1 MRFDRRYRRMARRRD
16 LPAIATAE
24 DVARLANVSQSAV
37 SRAFTPGASVAPET
51 RGRILAAAE
60 QVGYQPDMIARSLMR
75 GRSNIVGVGVG
86 NLSNPFL
93 STTLDLLTIK
103 LADVGLR
110 LLLFPTDDSSVAS
123 VPARE
128 VLQYR
133 LDALVLLATALS
145 PQLAEHCARARV
157 PVILYNRQAPD
168 GAAESSV
175 SGDNLTGGRSIA
187 AFLCGGGHRR
197 FAFMSGIEASSASRE
212 RGDAFAGYLAE
223 QGHDAPSVEAGLFT
237 YDGAAAATRR
247 LLLRAVRPDALFC
260 ANDLMAIAAID
271 VARAEFGLTVGRD
284 ISIVGFDDIA
294 MARWPSFAL
303 TTYGQSTAVLV
314 EETVAT
320 IQAVRGGSGPLRK
333 TVPGALVIRSSARRS
348 DARG

>member
-1 MRFDRRYRRMARRRD
+1 MARTQDD
-16 LPAIATAE
+16 LPTIATAA
-24 DVARLANVSQSAV
+24 DVARLAKVSQSAV
-37 SRAFTPGASVAPET
+37 SRAFTPGASVAPAT
-51 RGRILAAAE
+51 RERILAAAE

-86 NLSNPFL
+86 NLTNPFL
-93 STTLDLLTIK
+93 SATLDLLTIK

-110 LLLFPTDDSSVAS
+110 LLLFPTDDSSVTT

-145 PQLAEHCARARV
+145 PELAGHCARARV
-157 PVILYNRQAPD
+157 PVLLYNRHAPE

-175 SGDNLTGGRSIA
+175 SGDNESGGRAVA

-197 FAFMSGIEASSASRE
+197 FAFMSGIDASLASHQ
-212 RGDAFAGYLAE
+212 RGEAFAAYLGE
-223 QGHDAPSVEAGLFT
+223 QGREPAIVEAGMFT
-237 YDGAAAATRR
+237 YDGAAAAMRR
-247 LLLRAVRPDALFC
+247 LLLRADRPDAIFC
-260 ANDLMAIAAID
+260 ANDLMAMAAID

-284 ISIVGFDDIA
+284 VSIVGFDDIA

-303 TTYGQSTAVLV
+303 TTYGQSTTAMV

-320 IQAVRGGSGPLRK
+320 IQAVRGGSGALQK
-333 TVPGALVIRSSARRS
+333 TVPGALVIRSSARLP
-348 DARG
+348 GTG